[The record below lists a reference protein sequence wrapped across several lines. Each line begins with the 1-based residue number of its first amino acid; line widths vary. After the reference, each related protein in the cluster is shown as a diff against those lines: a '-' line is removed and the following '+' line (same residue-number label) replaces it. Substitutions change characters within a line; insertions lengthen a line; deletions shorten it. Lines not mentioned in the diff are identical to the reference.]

1 MKFSENWLREWVNP
15 KISTAELVSQLT
27 MAGLEVDSVE
37 SAASVFSGVVVGEVL
52 SVEKHPDADK
62 LNVCQVNNGKENL
75 QVVCGAPNVAVGQKV
90 AFALVGAKLGAD
102 FKIKQ
107 AKLRGVESNGML
119 CSGEELGLA
128 EKSEGIMVLPTE
140 AQAGQDFREYL
151 QLDDALIDVDLTPNR
166 GDCLS
171 IQGLAREVA
180 VLNKAKNNPPKI
192 TEIPATIKDTFPVEL
207 LSPDDCPR
215 YLGRIIR
222 NVDINA
228 SSPMWLQ
235 EKLRRSG
242 IRSID
247 PAVDVTNFVLLE
259 LGQPMHAFDLDVLK
273 GGILVRRAHKSE
285 KLLLLDGREI
295 EISEDTLLIA
305 DHEKALALAGVMGG
319 EHSGISN
326 KTQNLFL
333 ESAFFNPLVIAGK
346 ARAYGMHTDASH
358 RFERGVD
365 YELPLRAIERAT
377 ELLLSIVGGEAGPVV
392 ATDATLPVSK
402 EVGLRAAKVKSLLG
416 LEIPPA
422 EIEDILQRL
431 GFELLNKDADSWL
444 FKIPSWRFDIDIE
457 ADLIEELAR
466 IYGYDK
472 LPTSKASTGGNLKS
486 ASEAK
491 IGLKQLRRR
500 LNSIGYQE
508 VISYSF
514 VEPVLEN
521 KLSLEQSQV
530 LTLANPISSD
540 MSVMRRNLWSGLL
553 QTLKH
558 NQNRQQ
564 DRVRIFESG
573 LVFSK
578 VEEEIRQEAMLGGL
592 LWGPHLPEQWTESSR
607 NSDFYD
613 IKGDVES
620 LIAMSNDG
628 AAFSFEAAEHPA
640 LQTGQSARIIRNQ
653 HAIGWL
659 GALHPVTQKELDIP
673 GKVYL
678 FELNIKDL
686 TKAKLTTV
694 TALSKYPTVRRDLAL
709 VLDEGLVYADLEQ
722 LIRQQA
728 GEKLDEIV
736 LFDVYKGENIAAGK
750 KSLALGLTFRDP
762 SRTLNDDEINEIIN
776 KCIKALEAQF
786 NAELR

>member
-1 MKFSENWLREWVNP
+1 VKFSEKWLREWVNP
-15 KISTAELVSQLT
+15 KISTAELLAQLT

-37 SAASVFSGVVVGEVL
+37 PAASVFNGVVVGEVL
-52 SVEKHPDADK
+52 TVEKHPDADK
-62 LNVCQVNNGKENL
+62 LNVCQVNNGKEHL
-75 QVVCGAPNVAVGQKV
+75 QVVCGAPNVAAGQKV

-119 CSGEELGLA
+119 CSAEELGLA
-128 EKSEGIMVLPTE
+128 EKSDGIIVLPPD
-140 AQAGQDFREYL
+140 ALPGQDFRDYL
-151 QLDDALIDVDLTPNR
+151 QLDDTLIDVDLTPNR

-180 VLNKAKNNPPKI
+180 VLNKVKNNPPQI
-192 TEIPATIKDTFPVEL
+192 TDIPATIKDTFPVEL
-207 LSPDDCPR
+207 LSPEDCPR
-215 YLGRIIR
+215 YVGRVIR
-222 NVDINA
+222 NVDISA
-228 SSPMWLQ
+228 TSPMWLQ

-247 PAVDVTNFVLLE
+247 PAVDVTNYVLLE

-273 GGILVRRAHKSE
+273 GGIQVRRAHKSE

-295 EISEDTLLIA
+295 EINEDTLLIA

-319 EHSGISN
+319 EHSGISD

-333 ESAFFNPLVIAGK
+333 ESAFFNPLIIAGK

-365 YELPLRAIERAT
+365 YELPLLAIERAT
-377 ELLLSIVGGEAGPVV
+377 ELLLSIVGGEAGPVL
-392 ATDATLPVSK
+392 ATDAELPASK
-402 EVGLRAAKVKSLLG
+402 EVGLRPQRIKSLLG
-416 LEIPPA
+416 LDIPHA
-422 EIEDILQRL
+422 EVEDILQRL
-431 GFELLNKDADSWL
+431 GLKLVNKAADSWL
-444 FKIPSWRFDIDIE
+444 FRVPSWRFDIDIE

-466 IYGYDK
+466 VYGYDK
-472 LPTSKASTGGNLKS
+472 LPISKASTGGTLKS
-486 ASEAK
+486 SSESK
-491 IGLKQLRRR
+491 ISLKQLRRR

-514 VEPVLEN
+514 VEPGLEN
-521 KLSLEQSQV
+521 KLAADHSEV
-530 LTLANPISSD
+530 LSLANPISSD

-578 VEEEIRQEAMLGGL
+578 EAGKIRQEAMLGAL
-592 LWGPHLPEQWTESSR
+592 LWGPLLPEQWAEKAK

-613 IKGDVES
+613 MKGDIES
-620 LIAMSNDG
+620 LIGMSNDS

-640 LQTGQSARIIRNQ
+640 LQVGQSARIKRNQ
-653 HAIGWL
+653 QTIGWL

-678 FELNIKDL
+678 FELKINDL

-694 TALSKYPTVRRDLAL
+694 RTLSKYPSVRRDLAL
-709 VLDEGLVYADLEQ
+709 VVEEGLIYADLEQ

-728 GEKLDEIV
+728 GEILDKIV
-736 LFDVYKGENIAAGK
+736 LFDIYKGENIAAGK
-750 KSLALGLTFRDP
+750 KSLALGLTFQHP
-762 SRTLNDDEINEIIN
+762 SRTLNDEEINEIIN